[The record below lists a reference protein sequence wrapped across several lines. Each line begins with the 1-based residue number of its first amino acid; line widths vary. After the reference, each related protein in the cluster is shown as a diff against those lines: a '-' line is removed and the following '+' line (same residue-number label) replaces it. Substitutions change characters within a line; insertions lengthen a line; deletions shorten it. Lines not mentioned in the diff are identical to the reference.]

1 MKPGPKRILC
11 LAACLLIG
19 LVALF
24 VWKAWRP
31 SEPVYQGKTLSA
43 WVEQWQSN
51 RIALTMFFDNP
62 SRKAATYAREEA
74 QKAILQI
81 GTNGIPYLLRLV
93 RSEELATPSWL
104 KRTLPD
110 SWLERLGLEDAGGKI
125 NQIGSHGL
133 YILGTNASP
142 AVPALMDLLSAELA
156 RSPIDT
162 KRIWL
167 VMSPLSSMK
176 DGADPAIPLL
186 IECLT
191 HTNRLVG
198 REAARSLS
206 RFYDKPEIVVP
217 ALVNFLTLQN
227 KSQQPDRL
235 DEEETI
241 ISIGLFGTN
250 AASAA
255 PALIGYLTDPDPAF
269 REAATNW
276 LRRVD
281 PSAAERAGIRI
292 YKTR

>member
-1 MKPGPKRILC
+1 MKPGQKRILC
-11 LAACLLIG
+11 LTAVV
-19 LVALF
+19 LVGVVAVF

-43 WVEQWQSN
+43 WVEQWQSS
-51 RIALTMFFDNP
+51 RIQVPTFENDP
-62 SRKAATYAREEA
+62 AAKTAKEAREQA
-74 QKAILQI
+74 QEAILQI
-81 GTNGIPYLLRLV
+81 GSNGIPHLLRLI
-93 RSEELATPSWL
+93 RSEELATTSWL

-110 SWLERLGLEDAGGKI
+110 SWLERLGLEDDEGKI
-125 NQIGSHGL
+125 NEIGSDGL

-142 AVPALMDLLSAELA
+142 AVPALMDLLSTELT
-156 RSPIDT
+156 RSPVDA

-167 VMSPLSSMK
+167 VVSPLSSMK

-191 HTNRLVG
+191 NSNLFVR
-198 REAARSLS
+198 RAAAMSLGG
-206 RFYDKPEIVVP
+206 FYHKPEIVVP

-235 DEEETI
+235 DEEDTI
-241 ISIGLFGTN
+241 NSIGMFGTN
-250 AASAA
+250 AALAA

-269 REAATNW
+269 RELATNW

-281 PSAAERAGIRI
+281 PSAAERAGVRI